1 MPTRGRFFAFEG
13 IDGVGKTTQRVRFVA
28 WLQSLG
34 RDVVTCQDPGGTA
47 LGEKLRDLLLHTQE
61 TPIAPR
67 AEMLLYLASRAQ
79 LVHEVIA
86 PALNAG
92 QVVVSDRFHL
102 STLAYQVYA
111 RGLDVEA
118 TRPVGLFATGT
129 CLPDLVFLLDMDAAE
144 AARRRHRPADRI
156 EARGLE
162 YLRAVRDGFLAEA
175 EIDPQRVVVIDA
187 SGDEET
193 VARSVRQAAMRII
206 EADREKGMPQ

>member
-1 MPTRGRFFAFEG
+1 
-13 IDGVGKTTQRVRFVA
+13 
-28 WLQSLG
+28 
-34 RDVVTCQDPGGTA
+34 
-47 LGEKLRDLLLHTQE
+47 
-61 TPIAPR
+61 
-67 AEMLLYLASRAQ
+67 MLLYLASRAQ

>member
-111 RGLDVEA
+111 RGLDVAA

-144 AARRRHRPADRI
+144 AARRRHRPDDRI

-193 VARSVRQAAMRII
+193 VAEAVRRAAMPII
-206 EADREKGMPQ
+206 DVDREKGGRQ